1 MANFIPA
8 ASLFLGIIP
17 ALLFLLISVRGYEG
31 FLVQKNI
38 FLAFIGGII
47 IGFVAAILEIY
58 AGVDVP
64 IYIILVFPIFE
75 QLFKTIILN
84 IGRLQEKRETVI
96 YGLTLGLGFGAV
108 STSASIITGTIS
120 AGDYLSLGLVVIGS
134 CGIIM
139 LQGATGVLIGF
150 GVYKKELFKWVVFAM
165 LLQISF
171 NLGLEILSLSVPQE
185 SSIFFVVP
193 YLFLFGLIIYW
204 YGTKKIMPRI
214 LLESQRRKRTQK
226 EIEIKR
232 S

>member
-1 MANFIPA
+1 MDNFIPS

-31 FLVQKNI
+31 FLKQKNI

-47 IGFVAAILEIY
+47 IGFVAAVLEIY
-58 AGVDVP
+58 TGDVP
-64 IYIILVFPIFE
+64 IYIILAFPVFE

-108 STSASIITGTIS
+108 STSASIIRGTIK
-120 AGDYLSLGLVVIGS
+120 AGDYLSLGLVIFGS
-134 CGIIM
+134 FGIIM

-150 GVYKKELFKWVVFAM
+150 GVYKKELMKWVIFAI
-165 LLQISF
+165 LLQIIF
-171 NLGLEILSLSVPQE
+171 NTGVIIIQRF
-185 SSIFFVVP
+185 SIYIIVT
-193 YLFLFGLIIYW
+193 YLFVFGVIIYW
-204 YGTKKIMPRI
+204 YATKKIMPRI

-226 EIEIKR
+226 DIGIKAAK
-232 S
+232 

>member
-1 MANFIPA
+1 MASLIPS

-31 FLVQKNI
+31 FLKQKNI

-47 IGFVAAILEIY
+47 IGFVAAVLEIY
-58 AGVDVP
+58 TGDVP
-64 IYIILVFPIFE
+64 IYIILAYPIFE

-108 STSASIITGTIS
+108 STSASIMRGTIS
-120 AGDYLSLGLVVIGS
+120 AGDYLSLGLVVFGS

-139 LQGATGVLIGF
+139 LHGATGVLIGF
-150 GVYKKELFKWVVFAM
+150 GVYKKELMKWVIFAII
-165 LLQISF
+165 LQIIY
-171 NLGLEILSLSVPQE
+171 NTGVMIIQPLSTFIIV
-185 SSIFFVVP
+185 I
-193 YLFLFGLIIYW
+193 YLFVFGVIIYW
-204 YGTKKIMPRI
+204 YATKKIMPRI

-226 EIEIKR
+226 EIEIK
-232 S
+232 SS